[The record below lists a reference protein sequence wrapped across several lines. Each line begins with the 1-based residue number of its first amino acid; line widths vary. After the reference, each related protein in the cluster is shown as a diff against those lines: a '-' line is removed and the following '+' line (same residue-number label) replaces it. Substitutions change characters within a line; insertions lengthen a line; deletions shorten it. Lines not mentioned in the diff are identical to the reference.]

1 MIVTLELPPDMEA
14 RLHEEAAR
22 RGQNPDDL
30 VRLAVENLLGLSV
43 PAQPGRAWSE
53 IEGAATF
60 PMVGE
65 DAQAW
70 VTRTRREGDEH
81 RERVLRGN
89 REANPPERSA

>member
-1 MIVTLELPPDMEA
+1 MTHTIELTPDMEA

-30 VRLAVENLLGLSV
+30 VRLAVEKLLGLSI

-70 VTRTRREGDEH
+70 ITRTRREGDEQ
-81 RERVLRGN
+81 RERLLR
-89 REANPPERSA
+89 REPGQTQDAL